1 MLKLALIIYSLFFHF
16 TLVFP
21 QKGENNGTPKENI
34 ERLTK
39 RQSDSYD
46 VGDYK
51 NFKLFTDSIL
61 TIAKANGLKE
71 YEIDAIIRLGV
82 YYKKIDAYDQAMSYY
97 SEALEISKEIPDSYK
112 KQTVI
117 LINLG
122 NVYNQIG
129 YHDKATK
136 SFDEALKYIKDFGG
150 PDIYKMAVYTGL
162 SDAASGDENF
172 EISLEYLKK
181 AKLIGEKLKRDDII
195 INALN
200 GMAENYLKLQLF
212 EQSLAYSNKAEGL
225 YTSGQ
230 SIERRVISQYLIG
243 ASLVGLKRY
252 EEAVLPL
259 QMAQGTAITNQ
270 FLKIQTDTHR
280 QLAIVFEQLREF
292 EKANIEQKGY
302 INTKEKYLKTL
313 SKAKRL
319 DVEQEL
325 AKTETQLNRQYTYK
339 WSLIFIAATVIFILL
354 VVLFAYRKKKKQAD
368 YKAYQ
373 LKEDRALLED
383 ENKALKSKILKLAK
397 DKTSSSIIDREND
410 KQKKTSLSL
419 EEQNRYV
426 RQIVD
431 YMEKEKPYLDHE
443 IKQATLADSLNM
455 SVHLFSEILN
465 VCFEKNFNNFM
476 NLYRVDRAKQLMK
489 NDKYASYKVL
499 AIGYESGF
507 ASKTSFNRVFKQLV
521 GQTPSEYRKQQLTKV
536 SVE

>member
-1 MLKLALIIYSLFFHF
+1 MLKLALIIYFILFHF

-21 QKGENNGTPKENI
+21 QELENNDTPKENI

-162 SDAASGDENF
+162 SDAASGYKNF
-172 EISLEYLKK
+172 KISLKYLKK
-181 AKLIGEKLKRDDII
+181 AKLIGEKLKRNDII

-212 EQSLAYSNKAEGL
+212 EQALAYSKKAEGL

-230 SIERRVISQYLIG
+230 SIERRAISQYLTG

-280 QLAIVFEQLREF
+280 QLAIVFEQLGDF
-292 EKANIEQKGY
+292 EKVNIEQKGY
-302 INTKEKYLKTL
+302 INAKEKYLKTL

-319 DVEQEL
+319 EVEQEL

-397 DKTSSSIIDREND
+397 DKASSSIIDREND
-410 KQKKTSLSL
+410 KQKKSSLSL

-489 NDKYASYKVL
+489 DPTYSNYKIL
-499 AIGYESGF
+499 AIGYEAGF
-507 ASKTSFNRVFKQLV
+507 PSKTSFNRVFKQLV
-521 GQTPSEYRKQQLTKV
+521 GHTPSEYRKQQF
-536 SVE
+536 VES